1 MTLSW
6 TKTTQTFLNQICK
19 TFIVIQTWKY
29 TKKTIQTNR
38 TKNNQWKA
46 KIWNQ
51 NQITRYNKRER
62 ERDWPWQQRAGS
74 RWTCSNQSQ
83 AQLKFPLQ
91 NPKHPI
97 WYSKYPSQ
105 SHPHTTPNLTNS
117 LFPRLEQDTTK
128 KNPKKESKKRLC
140 SVYLAI
146 CI

>member
-6 TKTTQTFLNQICK
+6 TKTTQTFLNQISK

-62 ERDWPWQQRAGS
+62 GTDLDIRGLEVDEHVV
-74 RWTCSNQSQ
+74 TNH
-83 AQLKFPLQ
+83 
-91 NPKHPI
+91 NPNWSSH
-97 WYSKYPSQ
+97 SK
-105 SHPHTTPNLTNS
+105 TPNTQYGTQNTHLNPTLTLPQIS
-117 LFPRLEQDTTK
+117 LFAKLEQDTTK
-128 KNPKKESKKRLC
+128 KKPKKESKN
-140 SVYLAI
+140 
-146 CI
+146 

>member
-6 TKTTQTFLNQICK
+6 TKTTQTFLNQISK

-62 ERDWPWQQRAGS
+62 GTDLDIRGLEVDEHVVTNHKPNWS
-74 RWTCSNQSQ
+74 S
-83 AQLKFPLQ
+83 
-91 NPKHPI
+91 H
-97 WYSKYPSQ
+97 SK
-105 SHPHTTPNLTNS
+105 TPNTQYGTQNTHLNPTLTPPQIWPIHS
-117 LFPRLEQDTTK
+117 FPDLNKIQQKRS
-128 KNPKKESKKRLC
+128 PKKRVKRDSALFT
-140 SVYLAI
+140 
-146 CI
+146 